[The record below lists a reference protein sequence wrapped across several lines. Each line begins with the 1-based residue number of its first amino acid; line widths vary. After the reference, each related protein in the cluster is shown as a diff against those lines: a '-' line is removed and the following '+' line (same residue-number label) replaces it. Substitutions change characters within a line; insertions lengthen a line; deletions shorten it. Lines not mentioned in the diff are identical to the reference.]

1 MQVILKQ
8 NVPNLGKKGE
18 LKNVKDGFF
27 MNYLQPHNLAEV
39 ATAAKIKEAESMK
52 KREVVQNE
60 RIKEKAGEI
69 KEKLKGLKITIKAKA
84 KGDKLY
90 GSITEKEIL
99 KALEDKIDLR
109 LEKEHLLLSEH
120 IKVVGT
126 YEVPVRLT
134 EGVEGKFTLEI
145 KPEK

>member
-1 MQVILKQ
+1 M
-8 NVPNLGKKGE
+8 
-18 LKNVKDGFF
+18 KNVKDGFF
-27 MNYLQPHNLAEV
+27 MNYLLPRKLADV
-39 ATAAKIKEAESMK
+39 ATQDKVKQAEEMRK
-52 KREVVQNE
+52 KQVVQHE
-60 RIKEKAGEI
+60 RIREQAGEI
-69 KEKLKGLKITIKAKA
+69 KEKLKGLKVTIKAKS

-99 KALEDKIDLR
+99 KALEDKLNVR

-126 YEVPVRLT
+126 YEIPVRLT

-145 KPEK
+145 KAEK

>member
-8 NVPNLGKKGE
+8 NVPSLGKKGE
-18 LKNVKDGFF
+18 MKNVKEGYF
-27 MNYLQPHNLAEV
+27 MNYLMPRNLAEV
-39 ATAAKIKEAESMK
+39 ATAAKIKQAEEMRK
-52 KREVVQNE
+52 KEVVQHE
-60 RIKEKAGEI
+60 RIKEQAGEI
-69 KEKLKGLKITIKAKA
+69 KEKLKGLKITLKAKA

-99 KALEDKIDLR
+99 GALQEKLNVK

-126 YEVPVRLT
+126 YEVPVRLV

>member
-1 MQVILKQ
+1 MQVILRQ

-18 LKNVKDGFF
+18 VKNVKDGYF
-27 MNYLQPHNLAEV
+27 MNFLQPRNLAAV
-39 ATAAKIKEAESMK
+39 ATAAAVKHSEEIR
-52 KREVVQNE
+52 KREVVQHE
-60 RIKEKAGEI
+60 RIQEQASEI
-69 KEKLKGLKITIKAKA
+69 KEKLKGLKITLKAKA

-99 KALEDKIDLR
+99 DALEEKINVR
-109 LEKEHLLLSEH
+109 LEKDNLLLSEH

-134 EGVEGKFTLEI
+134 EGVEGKFTLDV
-145 KPEK
+145 KAEK

>member
-8 NVPNLGKKGE
+8 NVKHLGKKGE
-18 LKNVKDGFF
+18 LKNVKDGYF
-27 MNYLQPHNLAEV
+27 MNFLAPRALAEV
-39 ATAAKIKEAESMK
+39 ATDAKIKHAKEIL
-52 KREVVQNE
+52 KREVVQHE
-60 RIKEKAGEI
+60 RIRENAAEI
-69 KEKLKGLKITIKAKA
+69 KEKLKGLKITLKAKA

-99 KALEDKIDLR
+99 DALEAKLNVR
-109 LEKEHLLLSEH
+109 LEKQHLILSEH
-120 IKVVGT
+120 LKVVGT

-145 KPEK
+145 KAEK

>member
-1 MQVILKQ
+1 
-8 NVPNLGKKGE
+8 
-18 LKNVKDGFF
+18 VKDGYF
-27 MNYLQPHNLAEV
+27 MNFLQPRNLAEV
-39 ATAAKIKEAESMK
+39 ATAEKIKHAEEMK

-60 RIKEKAGEI
+60 KVKEQAGEI
-69 KEKLKGLKITIKAKA
+69 KEKLKGVKIVLKAKA

-99 KALEDKIDLR
+99 NALEEKINVR
-109 LEKEHLLLSEH
+109 LGKENLLLSEN

-126 YEVPVRLT
+126 YEVPVRLA

-145 KPEK
+145 KAEK

>member
-18 LKNVKDGFF
+18 LKNVKDGFYL
-27 MNYLQPHNLAEV
+27 NYLFPRNLAEV
-39 ATAAKIKEAESMK
+39 ATQNKVKQAADIR

-60 RIKEKAGEI
+60 RIREQAGEI
-69 KEKLKGLKITIKAKA
+69 KEKLKNLKITLKAKA

-99 KALEDKIDLR
+99 KALEEKLNVH

-120 IKVVGT
+120 IKVLGT

-145 KPEK
+145 KAEK

>member
-18 LKNVKDGFF
+18 MKNVKDGYF
-27 MNYLQPHNLAEV
+27 MNFLQPRNLAEA
-39 ATAAKIKEAESMK
+39 ATAAKIKTAEEMR
-52 KREVVQNE
+52 KRGVVQHE
-60 RIKEKAGEI
+60 RIKEHAGEI
-69 KEKLKGLKITIKAKA
+69 KEKLKGLKITLKAKA

-99 KALEDKIDLR
+99 KALQEKINVQ

-120 IKVVGT
+120 IKVLGT
-126 YEVPVRLT
+126 YEVPVRLA

-145 KPEK
+145 KAEK

>member
-8 NVPNLGKKGE
+8 NVPSLGKKGE
-18 LKNVKDGFF
+18 LKNVKDGYF
-27 MNYLQPHNLAEV
+27 MNYLLPRNLAEV
-39 ATAAKIKEAESMK
+39 ASGAKIKQAEEMR
-52 KREVVQNE
+52 KRAVVQNE
-60 RIKEKAGEI
+60 RIREQAGEI
-69 KEKLKGLKITIKAKA
+69 KEKLKGLKVVLKAKA

-90 GSITEKEIL
+90 GSITEKEVL
-99 KALEDKIDLR
+99 NALEEKLGIR

-126 YEVPVRLT
+126 YEVPVRLM

-145 KPEK
+145 KAEK

>member
-1 MQVILKQ
+1 MQVILRQ

-18 LKNVKDGFF
+18 LKNVKDGYF
-27 MNYLQPHNLAEV
+27 MNYLQPRNLAEA
-39 ATAAKIKEAESMK
+39 ATASTVKNAEEMR
-52 KREVVQNE
+52 KREVVQHE
-60 RIKEKAGEI
+60 RIKENAGEI
-69 KEKLKGLKITIKAKA
+69 KEKLKGLKIIIKAKA

-99 KALEDKIDLR
+99 SALEEKLNVR
-109 LEKEHLLLSEH
+109 LEKQHLLLSEH

-126 YEVPVRLT
+126 YEVPVRLV

-145 KPEK
+145 KAEK

>member
-18 LKNVKDGFF
+18 VKNVKDGYF
-27 MNYLQPHNLAEV
+27 MNFLKPRNLADV
-39 ATAAKIKEAESMK
+39 ATDATIKQAEDMR
-52 KREVVQNE
+52 KRGVVQHE
-60 RIKEKAGEI
+60 RIREQASEI
-69 KEKLKGLKITIKAKA
+69 KDKLKGLKVTIKAKA
-84 KGDKLY
+84 QGDKLY

-99 KALEDKIDLR
+99 KALEEKLNVR

-120 IKVVGT
+120 IKVLGT
-126 YEVPVRLT
+126 YEVPVRLA

-145 KPEK
+145 KAEK